1 MTELGNSKSR
11 KLGDADKASSNA
23 FVRDLP
29 FFQVRVLHKAL
40 SIHGS
45 SRNDSSSY
53 TSFVQ
58 PTSQHFS
65 VGPDGRKVYDLHF
78 ASEALGMPAS
88 MGYGWAN
95 LDFGQKIGPD
105 GRYTIERKL
114 GWGMHSSTWL
124 SRDNSDCSFVAI
136 KVCTAHMT
144 ENDRKNLLWE
154 SDALRAVSIKPTSP
168 HSIRLLS
175 DFTFSDESGDHLC
188 FVTPFVGFRCLSQSV
203 SFYTCFVDCDMFT
216 LEVLS
221 TPASDWTMFSSISK
235 SIRQALSNAHP
246 TSRTLGNILDRE
258 VEQYS
263 TVTYIRT
270 D

>member
-1 MTELGNSKSR
+1 
-11 KLGDADKASSNA
+11 
-23 FVRDLP
+23 
-29 FFQVRVLHKAL
+29 
-40 SIHGS
+40 
-45 SRNDSSSY
+45 
-53 TSFVQ
+53 
-58 PTSQHFS
+58 
-65 VGPDGRKVYDLHF
+65 
-78 ASEALGMPAS
+78 MPAS

-136 KVCTAHMT
+136 KVCTAHML

-188 FVTPFVGFRCLSQSV
+188 FVTPLYAGDVSALIAARGIERRLSLPLAKRI
-203 SFYTCFVDCDMFT
+203 FYTYFVDCVMFT

-246 TSRTLGNILDRE
+246 TSRTLGNTLDRE

-263 TVTYIRT
+263 AVTYIRT